1 MRKLIIQEW
10 ISLDGFVADKK
21 GNLDFFTS
29 ISVDSNKYSDEDQ
42 LKFLEGID
50 TILLGRKTYQLFVDF
65 WPTAAS
71 EKEIIADKL
80 NETKKIVFSNSLD
93 KAPWGK
99 WPDLEIA
106 RGKGEDSIRK
116 LKMQEGKDMVVWGSI
131 SLAQSLMK
139 QNLIDEYHLQLCPA
153 AIGGGR
159 ALFPEADSY
168 RNMKLV
174 EHKKYDTGVIFL
186 RYVPISSYAL
196 ITGN

>member
-10 ISLDGFVADKK
+10 ISLDGYIADKN

-29 ISVDSNKYSDEDQ
+29 INPESNKYSDEDQ

-80 NETKKIVFSNSLD
+80 NETRKIVFSNSLD
-93 KAPWGK
+93 KAPWGN
-99 WPDLEIA
+99 WPDLEIIGGRA
-106 RGKGEDSIRK
+106 EDAIRK
-116 LKMQEGKDMVVWGSI
+116 LKMKEGKDIVVWGSI

-139 QNLIDEYHLQLCPA
+139 QNLIDEYHLQLCPT

-159 ALFPEADSY
+159 PLFPEAGSY
-168 RNMKLV
+168 RNMKLI
-174 EHKKYDTGVIFL
+174 ELKQYTTGLIFL
-186 RYVPISSYAL
+186 RYVPKV
-196 ITGN
+196 